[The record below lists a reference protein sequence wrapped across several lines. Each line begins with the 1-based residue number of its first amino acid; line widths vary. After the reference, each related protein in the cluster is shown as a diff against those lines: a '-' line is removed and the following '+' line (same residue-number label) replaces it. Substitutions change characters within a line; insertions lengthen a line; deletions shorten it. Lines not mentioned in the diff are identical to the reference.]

1 LKNVFLS
8 GPYGSHEDLS
18 RLADSLEAEGMEVW
32 RPDHILAGT
41 GTSSIEEI
49 LSAIKRCNVFV
60 ALLGKPHPNVMFE
73 LGYALGGGKAVL
85 LIRESGGQIPF
96 EIASFPVL
104 MTDRLDSRW
113 ITEVVARIKQTTVKS
128 KPETPTFQNAHAMLQ
143 RMCDD
148 ESYLDEVEPREFEEC
163 IAKVLQEK
171 GFRAE
176 HLASRND
183 RGFDVEVHEFLP
195 NVTAVVE
202 VKKQN
207 RNSRLSVT
215 EVQRIVGA
223 AVLARAQHAIL
234 ITSGGFT
241 ASARF
246 FAGESPIRVT
256 LLTID
261 ELFELTRDGL
271 TNRCT

>member
-1 LKNVFLS
+1 MKSVFIS

-18 RLADSLEAEGMEVW
+18 LLADSLEAEGMDVW
-32 RPDHILAGT
+32 RPDHILTGT
-41 GTSSIEEI
+41 GTASTEVI
-49 LSAIKRCNVFV
+49 LSAIKRSDVFV

-73 LGYALGGGKAVL
+73 LGYALGGGKTVL
-85 LIRESGGQIPF
+85 LVRGSGGEIPF
-96 EIASFPVL
+96 ELASFPVL
-104 MTDRLDSRW
+104 TMDRLDSRS
-113 ITEVVARIKQTTVKS
+113 IAEVVERIKQTSVKS
-128 KPETPTFQNAHAMLQ
+128 KPETPVFQNAHEMLR

-148 ESYLDEVEPREFEEC
+148 ESYLDEVEPRAFEVC
-163 IAKVLQEK
+163 IVEVLQEK

-183 RGFDVEVHEFLP
+183 RGFDVEVPDFAP

-271 TNRCT
+271 TKRCT